1 MKPQSVPH
9 TCVMSQVLVKWRMPD
24 SKPANHKTI
33 NKWIELQI
41 MFAWLGVKQ
50 GGNWVADF
58 MPDSKLVNLQTQK
71 IAAVLLRVWS
81 LHTSFV
87 YPLKL
92 CTKSNCPRYRVD
104 QPIPSLMVCLW
115 LNIYL
120 YLHHMCFNLSDL
132 KCYGSSASCSRNHL
146 WSAEEKE

>member
-24 SKPANHKTI
+24 SKLANHKTI

-81 LHTSFV
+81 LHTSLV
-87 YPLKL
+87 YQLEL
-92 CTKSNCPRYRVD
+92 FTKSNCPRYRVD
-104 QPIPSLMVCLW
+104 QPIIDGLLMTEHLFISSSYV
-115 LNIYL
+115 
-120 YLHHMCFNLSDL
+120 LHFERFKMI
-132 KCYGSSASCSRNHL
+132 
-146 WSAEEKE
+146 W